1 MWQVQTKNSSLCPQI
16 LWDGC
21 DSDTVILNT
30 EAPTLVNLDFVGVD
44 KVSFLNGADNPFISA
59 DNLVFN
65 LNGAPGAPA
74 PTPEPAT
81 LALAGLGLA
90 GLIAARRRK

>member
-1 MWQVQTKNSSLCPQI
+1 M
-16 LWDGC
+16 
-21 DSDTVILNT
+21 
-30 EAPTLVNLDFVGVD
+30 NLDFVGVD
-44 KVSFLNGADNPFISA
+44 KVSFLDGDSSPFISA